1 MTSRLTPYLAVDDA
15 RAAIAWYAE
24 VLGAAETEPSIVMPD
39 GRVGHASLSL
49 DGAELFLSD
58 AHPEL
63 GVVAPAGGNDV
74 TLHLDVADVD
84 GLVSAARA
92 AGAVVDREPADTPV
106 GRIAVLR
113 DPFGHR
119 WMLNQR

>member
-1 MTSRLTPYLAVDDA
+1 MLTPYLAVADA
-15 RAAIAWYAE
+15 RAAIAWYVDA
-24 VLGAAETEPSIVMPD
+24 LGASQADEPIVMPD
-39 GRVGHASLSL
+39 GRVGHAVLAL
-49 DGAELFLSD
+49 GGAELFLAD

-63 GVVAPAGGNDV
+63 GVVAPSGSGNGV
-74 TLHLDVADVD
+74 TLHLIVHDVD
-84 GLVSAARA
+84 AVMAGAKA
-92 AGAVVDREPADTPV
+92 AGAHVDREPAGTDF